1 MSDKWIEAR
10 RRYLVQAL
18 GMGLFATGSIASLN
32 RPALALG
39 SMSRKL
45 PPGRS
50 IYKLKGTVTVDGK
63 PADINTLIGA
73 NSLIKTGPSSRV
85 IFAVGTDAFILRSKS
100 ELQLGGD
107 NMLIEGM
114 RMFTGKLLSVFGKRV
129 RPHKITTL
137 TATIGIR
144 GTGIYIESDEDKSYV
159 CTCYGHTEIS
169 STENP
174 QESVDVKTTHHESP
188 FYIFPGNAGKV
199 IVPAGVIN
207 HTDAELELIEQLV
220 GRHTPF
226 DPLEIGGGGGG
237 Y

>member
-1 MSDKWIEAR
+1 MSDKWTESR
-10 RRYLVQAL
+10 RRYLVRAL

-32 RPALALG
+32 QPALALG
-39 SMSRKL
+39 GMSRKL

-63 PADINTLIGA
+63 PADINTFIGA

-85 IFAVGTDAFILRSKS
+85 IFAVGTDAFILRSKG

-129 RPHKITTL
+129 RPHKITTM

-144 GTGIYIESDEDKSYV
+144 GTGIYIESDEHKSYV
-159 CTCYGHTEIS
+159 CTCYGHTVIS

-188 FYIFPGNAGKV
+188 FYILPGNAGKV

-226 DPLEIGGGGGG
+226 DPLESGGGGG

>member
-1 MSDKWIEAR
+1 MSDKWTEAR

-32 RPALALG
+32 QPALALG

-73 NSLIKTGPSSRV
+73 NSLIKTGPSSRI

-100 ELQLGGD
+100 ELQLGGA

-114 RMFTGKLLSVFGKRV
+114 R
-129 RPHKITTL
+129 
-137 TATIGIR
+137 
-144 GTGIYIESDEDKSYV
+144 
-159 CTCYGHTEIS
+159 
-169 STENP
+169 
-174 QESVDVKTTHHESP
+174 
-188 FYIFPGNAGKV
+188 
-199 IVPAGVIN
+199 
-207 HTDAELELIEQLV
+207 
-220 GRHTPF
+220 
-226 DPLEIGGGGGG
+226 
-237 Y
+237 

>member
-1 MSDKWIEAR
+1 MSDKLADKR

-18 GMGLFATGSIASLN
+18 GMGLFATGPIASLN
-32 RPALALG
+32 QPALALG
-39 SMSRKL
+39 SMSPKL

-63 PADINTLIGA
+63 PADINTFIGA

-85 IFAVGTDAFILRSKS
+85 IFAVGTDAFILRSKG

-129 RPHKITTL
+129 RPHKITTM

-144 GTGIYIESDEDKSYV
+144 GTGIYIESDEQKSYV

-169 STENP
+169 SNENP
-174 QESVDVKTTHHESP
+174 QERVDVKTTHHESP
-188 FYIFPGNAGKV
+188 LYILPGKAGKV
-199 IVPAGVIN
+199 IVPAGLVN

-226 DPLEIGGGGGG
+226 DPLASGED